1 MDNNNNNYNRNKKFN
16 NFSFNPTVT
25 SMASWQQSATMWM
38 EIYKEFAARSQK
50 ISESWSDALWKTWTS
65 EENLQS
71 RENVSL
77 QGHIDNNNNNN
88 NNNNNTNRNNKKKM
102 RALVLQ
108 GGGSVGAFQA
118 GAFTALYEKI
128 TREDK
133 ENGNEGRPLFDII
146 AGTSIGAINAAV
158 LVSHVAE
165 NKTWKGSSEKL
176 VEFWKYLSCPTP
188 DITKM
193 SANWKK
199 EHDKNNPKAASAE
212 AARRYY
218 SVKEFLKSGVDK
230 VYSPILPPKE
240 DEKFFDQQ
248 NKRILYNKQPL
259 QKSIEKFVKFPIATT
274 YEKGEPRLLIVSVD
288 ATEGATVTFD
298 SYEKGKDLNGKY
310 IRKTVYYEQSS
321 QEEKQQQQQPIV
333 IEYDEGIKIQHV
345 MASAS
350 LPEFYEYEEIS
361 GHKFWDGGLLSN
373 TPIRELIQAH
383 KDFWEYK
390 MDSKELENSILE
402 EASFNVPDLE
412 LYMVNLWHSDD
423 DDVAPSDPDGM
434 TERLRDIKLQDQYY
448 VKESILQTHY
458 IHLIEKLIQLGI
470 SKKNNNNYELK
481 KDINNILQNNTAS
494 IDTTEVPKK
503 YLDIIKAQFKIT
515 KIESIERRDDHD
527 TISAK
532 DGDFTSET
540 INKLIR
546 DGYEST
552 RRKYSPLVLQHQQQ
566 QK

>member
-1 MDNNNNNYNRNKKFN
+1 MDNNNNNDNRSKKFN
-16 NFSFNPTVT
+16 NFLLNPFIEMN
-25 SMASWQQSATMWM
+25 MASWQQSATMWM
-38 EIYKEFAARSQK
+38 EIYKEFAACSQK

-65 EENLQS
+65 EEDLQS

-77 QGHIDNNNNNN
+77 QHHIDNNND
-88 NNNNNTNRNNKKKM
+88 TSKNNKKKM

-118 GAFTALYEKI
+118 GAFKALYEKI

-158 LVSHVAE
+158 LVSHVVE

-199 EHDKNNPKAASAE
+199 EHDKNNPNAASSE

-218 SVKEFLKSGVDK
+218 SVKAFLKSGVDK
-230 VYSPILPPKE
+230 VYSPIQPPKE
-240 DEKFFDQQ
+240 DEKFFDQE

-274 YEKGEPRLLIVSVD
+274 YEEGEPRLLIVSVD
-288 ATEGATVTFD
+288 ATEGTAVTFD
-298 SYEKGKDLNGKY
+298 SYEKGKDLNGKD
-310 IRKTVYYEQSS
+310 IRKTVYYGQSN
-321 QEEKQQQQQPIV
+321 QEEKQQQRQQTIV
-333 IEYDEGIKIQHV
+333 IEYNDGIKVQHV
-345 MASAS
+345 MASAT

-390 MDSKELENSILE
+390 LNSKELENSILE

-412 LYMVNLWHSDD
+412 LYIVNLWHSN

-434 TERLRDIKLQDQYY
+434 TDRLRDIKLHDQYY
-448 VKESILQTHY
+448 VKESILLTHY

-470 SKKNNNNYELK
+470 SKKDNNNNYELK
-481 KDINNILQNNTAS
+481 KNINKILQNYTAS
-494 IDTTEVPKK
+494 IDTTEIPKK
-503 YLDIIKAQFKIT
+503 YLDIIKAQFEIT

-552 RRKYSPLVLQHQQQ
+552 WRKYSPLVLQHQQQ

>member
-1 MDNNNNNYNRNKKFN
+1 MDNNKDNRNKNFN
-16 NFSFNPTVT
+16 NFSLNPFIVT
-25 SMASWQQSATMWM
+25 SMASWQQSSTMWM
-38 EIYKEFAARSQK
+38 EMYKEFAACSQK
-50 ISESWSDALWKTWTS
+50 ISESWSDALWRTSKS
-65 EENLQS
+65 EENLQI

-77 QGHIDNNNNNN
+77 QGHID
-88 NNNNNTNRNNKKKM
+88 NNNTNRNNKKKM

-118 GAFTALYEKI
+118 GAFKALYEKI

-248 NKRILYNKQPL
+248 NKRIQYNKKPL

-274 YEKGEPRLLIVSVD
+274 YEKGEPRLLVVSVD

-298 SYEKGKDLNGKY
+298 SYEKDKD

-321 QEEKQQQQQPIV
+321 QEEKQQKQPPIV
-333 IEYDEGIKIQHV
+333 IEYNDGIKIQHV
-345 MASAS
+345 MASAT

-373 TPIRELIQAH
+373 TPIRELMQAH

-390 MDSKELENSILE
+390 LDSKELENSILE

-412 LYMVNLWHSDD
+412 LYIVNLWHSDD

-434 TERLRDIKLQDQYY
+434 TERLRDIKLHDQYY
-448 VKESILQTHY
+448 LKESILQTHY
-458 IHLIEKLIQLGI
+458 IHLIEKLIQLGF
-470 SKKNNNNYELK
+470 SKYNNNNYELK
-481 KDINNILQNNTAS
+481 KDINNILQNYTAS
-494 IDTTEVPKK
+494 IDTVEVPKK
-503 YLDIIKAQFKIT
+503 YLDIIKAQSKIT

-546 DGYEST
+546 DGYET
-552 RRKYSPLVLQHQQQ
+552 TWRKYSPLVLQHQQQ

>member
-1 MDNNNNNYNRNKKFN
+1 MDNNNTNNNYNRSKQFN
-16 NFSFNPTVT
+16 NFSFNPFTVT
-25 SMASWQQSATMWM
+25 GMASWQQSATMWM
-38 EIYKEFAARSQK
+38 EIYKEFATRSQK
-50 ISESWSDALWKTWTS
+50 ISESWSDALWKTWTT

-71 RENVSL
+71 RQNVSL
-77 QGHIDNNNNNN
+77 QGHIDNNK
-88 NNNNNTNRNNKKKM
+88 NTNRNNKKKM

-118 GAFTALYEKI
+118 GAFKALYEKI

-165 NKTWKGSSEKL
+165 NKTWNGSSEKL
-176 VEFWKYLSCPTP
+176 IEFWKYLSCPTP

-259 QKSIEKFVKFPIATT
+259 QKSIEKFVKFPITTT
-274 YEKGEPRLLIVSVD
+274 YEDGEPRLLIVSVD

-298 SYEKGKDLNGKY
+298 SYEKGKDLNGKD

-333 IEYDEGIKIQHV
+333 IEYNDGIKIQHV
-345 MASAS
+345 MASAT

-390 MDSKELENSILE
+390 LDSKELENSILE

-412 LYMVNLWHSDD
+412 LYIVNLWHSDD

-434 TERLRDIKLQDQYY
+434 TERLRDIKLHDQYY
-448 VKESILQTHY
+448 LKESILLTHY
-458 IHLIEKLIQLGI
+458 IELIEKLIELGI
-470 SKKNNNNYELK
+470 SKYNNNNYELK
-481 KDINNILQNNTAS
+481 KDINKILQNNTAS
-494 IDTTEVPKK
+494 IDTTEIPKK

-546 DGYEST
+546 DGYEAT
-552 RRKYSPLVLQHQQQ
+552 WRKYSPLVLQHKQ

>member
-1 MDNNNNNYNRNKKFN
+1 MDNNNNRSKKFN
-16 NFSFNPTVT
+16 NLYLNPFIVA
-25 SMASWQQSATMWM
+25 SMASWQQSATLWM
-38 EIYKEFAARSQK
+38 EIYKEIVTRSQK
-50 ISESWSDALWKTWTS
+50 ISKSWSDTLWKTWTS
-65 EENLQS
+65 EDLHS
-71 RENVSL
+71 RVNVSL
-77 QGHIDNNNNNN
+77 QGHINNNNKNKN
-88 NNNNNTNRNNKKKM
+88 NRNKM

-118 GAFTALYEKI
+118 GAFKALYEKI

-133 ENGNEGRPLFDII
+133 ENGKEGRALFDII

-158 LVSHVAE
+158 LVSHVVE
-165 NKTWKGSSEKL
+165 NKTWKDSSEKL

-199 EHDKNNPKAASAE
+199 EHDKNNPNAASAE

-240 DEKFFDQQ
+240 DEKFFDQE

-274 YEKGEPRLLIVSVD
+274 YEEGEPRLLIVSVD

-298 SYEKGKDLNGKY
+298 SYEKGKDLNGKD
-310 IRKTVYYEQSS
+310 IRKTVYYGQSS

-333 IEYDEGIKIQHV
+333 IEYDDGIKLQHV

-390 MDSKELENSILE
+390 MDSRELENSILE

-412 LYMVNLWHSDD
+412 LYIVNLWHSNDN
-423 DDVAPSDPDGM
+423 VAPSDPDGM
-434 TERLRDIKLQDQYY
+434 TDRLRDIKLHDQYY
-448 VKESILQTHY
+448 VKESVLLTHY
-458 IHLIEKLIQLGI
+458 IRLIEKLLQLGI
-470 SKKNNNNYELK
+470 SMDDNNKNYKLK
-481 KDINNILQNNTAS
+481 KDINSILQNYTAS
-494 IDTTEVPKK
+494 IDTTEIPKK
-503 YLDIIKAQFKIT
+503 YLDIIKTQFKIT
-515 KIESIERRDDHD
+515 KIESIERRDDPD

-552 RRKYSPLVLQHQQQ
+552 WRKYSQVILQHQH
-566 QK
+566 

>member
-1 MDNNNNNYNRNKKFN
+1 
-16 NFSFNPTVT
+16 
-25 SMASWQQSATMWM
+25 
-38 EIYKEFAARSQK
+38 
-50 ISESWSDALWKTWTS
+50 
-65 EENLQS
+65 
-71 RENVSL
+71 
-77 QGHIDNNNNNN
+77 
-88 NNNNNTNRNNKKKM
+88 
-102 RALVLQ
+102 
-108 GGGSVGAFQA
+108 
-118 GAFTALYEKI
+118 
-128 TREDK
+128 
-133 ENGNEGRPLFDII
+133 
-146 AGTSIGAINAAV
+146 V

-193 SANWKK
+193 SAHWKN

-230 VYSPILPPKE
+230 VYSPILLPKE

-274 YEKGEPRLLIVSVD
+274 CEEGEPRLLIVSVD

-298 SYEKGKDLNGKY
+298 SYEKGKDLNGKD
-310 IRKTVYYEQSS
+310 IRKTVYYGQSS

-333 IEYDEGIKIQHV
+333 IEYNDGIKIEHV
-345 MASAS
+345 MASAT

-390 MDSKELENSILE
+390 LDTKELENSILE

-412 LYMVNLWHSDD
+412 LYIVNLWHSD

-434 TERLRDIKLQDQYY
+434 TDRLRDIKLHDQYY
-448 VKESILQTHY
+448 VKESILLTHY

-470 SKKNNNNYELK
+470 SKYNNNNYELK
-481 KDINNILQNNTAS
+481 KDINKILQNYTAS
-494 IDTTEVPKK
+494 IDTTEIPKK
-503 YLDIIKAQFKIT
+503 YLDIIKSQFEIT

-552 RRKYSPLVLQHQQQ
+552 WRKYSPFVLQHQQQ
-566 QK
+566 K

>member
-1 MDNNNNNYNRNKKFN
+1 MDNNNNDNRSK
-16 NFSFNPTVT
+16 NFYLNPFIVT
-25 SMASWQQSATMWM
+25 SMASWQQSVTLWM
-38 EIYKEFAARSQK
+38 EIYKEIVTRSQK
-50 ISESWSDALWKTWTS
+50 ISKSWSDTLWKTWTS
-65 EENLQS
+65 EDLQS
-71 RENVSL
+71 KVNVSL
-77 QGHIDNNNNNN
+77 QGHVNNNKNK
-88 NNNNNTNRNNKKKM
+88 NNKNKM

-108 GGGSVGAFQA
+108 GGGAVGAFQA
-118 GAFTALYEKI
+118 GAFKALYEKI

-199 EHDKNNPKAASAE
+199 EHDKNNPNAASVE

-298 SYEKGKDLNGKY
+298 SYEKGKDLNGKD
-310 IRKTVYYEQSS
+310 IRNTVYYEQSS
-321 QEEKQQQQQPIV
+321 QEEKQQQPIV
-333 IEYDEGIKIQHV
+333 IEYNDGIKIQHV
-345 MASAS
+345 MASAT

-390 MDSKELENSILE
+390 LDSKELENSILE

-412 LYMVNLWHSDD
+412 LYIVNLWHSD

-434 TERLRDIKLQDQYY
+434 TERLRDIKLHDQYY
-448 VKESILQTHY
+448 LKESILLTHY

-470 SKKNNNNYELK
+470 SKYNNNNYELK
-481 KDINNILQNNTAS
+481 NDINKILQNNTAS
-494 IDTTEVPKK
+494 IDTKEMPKK

-515 KIESIERRDDHD
+515 KIESIERRDDRN

-552 RRKYSPLVLQHQQQ
+552 WKKYSPFVLQHQQQ
-566 QK
+566 K

>member
-1 MDNNNNNYNRNKKFN
+1 MDNNNNYNRSKQFN
-16 NFSFNPTVT
+16 NFSFNPFTVT
-25 SMASWQQSATMWM
+25 GMASWQQSATMWM
-38 EIYKEFAARSQK
+38 EIYKEFATRSQK
-50 ISESWSDALWKTWTS
+50 ISESWSDALWKTWTT

-71 RENVSL
+71 RQNVSL
-77 QGHIDNNNNNN
+77 QGHIDNNK
-88 NNNNNTNRNNKKKM
+88 NTNRNNKKKM

-118 GAFTALYEKI
+118 GAFKALYEKI

-188 DITKM
+188 DITKI

-199 EHDKNNPKAASAE
+199 EHDKNNPNAASAE

-248 NKRILYNKQPL
+248 NKRIQYNKQPL

-298 SYEKGKDLNGKY
+298 SYEKGKDLNGKD
-310 IRKTVYYEQSS
+310 IRKTVYYGQSS

-333 IEYDEGIKIQHV
+333 IEYNDGIKIQHV
-345 MASAS
+345 MASAT

-412 LYMVNLWHSDD
+412 LYMINLWHSDD

-470 SKKNNNNYELK
+470 SKKNNNNNYELK
-481 KDINNILQNNTAS
+481 KDINKILQNNTAS
-494 IDTTEVPKK
+494 IDKTEVPKK
-503 YLDIIKAQFKIT
+503 YLDIIKTQFKIT

-552 RRKYSPLVLQHQQQ
+552 WRKYSPLVLQHPQQ

>member
-1 MDNNNNNYNRNKKFN
+1 MDNNNDNRSKKFN
-16 NFSFNPTVT
+16 NFSFNPFIVT
-25 SMASWQQSATMWM
+25 GMASWQQYATMWM
-38 EIYKEFAARSQK
+38 EIYKEFAERSQK
-50 ISESWSDALWKTWTS
+50 ISESWSDALWKTWIS

-77 QGHIDNNNNNN
+77 QGHIDNNK
-88 NNNNNTNRNNKKKM
+88 NTKRYNKKKM

-118 GAFTALYEKI
+118 GAFKALYEKI

-188 DITKM
+188 DITKI

-199 EHDKNNPKAASAE
+199 EHDKNNPNAASAE

-298 SYEKGKDLNGKY
+298 SYEKGKDLNGKD

-321 QEEKQQQQQPIV
+321 QEEKQQQPIV
-333 IEYDEGIKIQHV
+333 IEYNDGIKIQHV
-345 MASAS
+345 MASAT

-412 LYMVNLWHSDD
+412 LYLVNLWHSD

-434 TERLRDIKLQDQYY
+434 TERLRDIKLHDQYY
-448 VKESILQTHY
+448 LKESILLTHY

-470 SKKNNNNYELK
+470 SKYNNNNYELK
-481 KDINNILQNNTAS
+481 NDINKILQNNTAS
-494 IDTTEVPKK
+494 IDTTEIPKK

-515 KIESIERRDDHD
+515 KIENIERRDDHD

-552 RRKYSPLVLQHQQQ
+552 WRKYSPFVLQHQQQ
-566 QK
+566 K

>member
-88 NNNNNTNRNNKKKM
+88 TNRNNKKKM

-118 GAFTALYEKI
+118 GAFKALYEKI

-248 NKRILYNKQPL
+248 NKRVLYNKQPL

-274 YEKGEPRLLIVSVD
+274 YEEGEPRLLIVSVD

-552 RRKYSPLVLQHQQQ
+552 WRKYSPLVLQHQQQ
-566 QK
+566 K

>member
-1 MDNNNNNYNRNKKFN
+1 MDNNKDNRNKNFN
-16 NFSFNPTVT
+16 NFSLNPFIVT
-25 SMASWQQSATMWM
+25 SMASWQQSAATVWM
-38 EIYKEFAARSQK
+38 EIYKEFAACSQK
-50 ISESWSDALWKTWTS
+50 ISESWSDVLWKTWTS

-77 QGHIDNNNNNN
+77 QGHIDNNKNI
-88 NNNNNTNRNNKKKM
+88 NRNNKKKM

-118 GAFTALYEKI
+118 GAFKALYEKI

-188 DITKM
+188 DITKI

-199 EHDKNNPKAASAE
+199 EHDKNNPNAASAE

-248 NKRILYNKQPL
+248 NKRIQYNKQPL

-274 YEKGEPRLLIVSVD
+274 YEKGEPRLLVVSVD

-298 SYEKGKDLNGKY
+298 SYEKGKDLNGKD

-321 QEEKQQQQQPIV
+321 QEEKQQQPIV
-333 IEYDEGIKIQHV
+333 IEYNDGIKIQHV
-345 MASAS
+345 MASAT

-390 MDSKELENSILE
+390 LDSKELENSILE

-423 DDVAPSDPDGM
+423 DVAPSDPDGM
-434 TERLRDIKLQDQYY
+434 TDRLKDIKLHDQYY
-448 VKESILQTHY
+448 LKESILLTHY

-470 SKKNNNNYELK
+470 SKYNNNNNYELK
-481 KDINNILQNNTAS
+481 KAINKILQEYTAN
-494 IDTTEVPKK
+494 IDSTETPKK
-503 YLDIIKAQFKIT
+503 YLDIIKAQFEIA

-527 TISAK
+527 TVSAK

-540 INKLIR
+540 INKLIK

-552 RRKYSPLVLQHQQQ
+552 WRKHSPSIIQHQ
-566 QK
+566 